1 MQHGARLQALH
12 ADVADAAAA
21 GARERSTDARRTG
34 AIWGTAIGA
43 GLAALCGAL
52 WVAGEVLVGSGSDA
66 LTRALPLGVLPGACA
81 GAALGAVL
89 GALAAP
95 FFGSADEAGS
105 DLRCNDTG
113 DAEAESAAWRSTGGS
128 VQDGATTEPP
138 LYAWELPPG
147 TRSAGRR

>member
-1 MQHGARLQALH
+1 MQHGARLHALQ
-12 ADVADAAAA
+12 ADA
-21 GARERSTDARRTG
+21 GGRERSADVRRTG
-34 AIWGTAIGA
+34 AIWGTTLGA
-43 GLAALCGAL
+43 GIAALCGVL

-66 LTRALPLGVLPGACA
+66 LTWALPLGVLPGTCV

-95 FFGSADEAGS
+95 FFGSVDEF
-105 DLRCNDTG
+105 DLRRDDTG
-113 DAEAESAAWRSTGGS
+113 DAEVDAGAWGSTDRPA
-128 VQDGATTEPP
+128 QDGATTEPP